1 MDPLKIYLLDL
12 TYTTITLSTEAFPLN
27 VGYIA
32 AYTKELFGPN
42 VEITLFKY
50 IHDVERELKKSPPD
64 ILGASNYCWNHG
76 IGREISNIFSKLN
89 PNGIVVW
96 GGPNFPVDL
105 PSQEKFFREHPN
117 VDVYVSVEGE
127 IGFTNVVEKALEA
140 KSHKEIR
147 TKVLSKPIDGCITR
161 STNGKLQYTIPEIRI
176 KKLDEIPS
184 PYLTGL
190 MDKFFDG
197 KLCPTIQTNRGCPF
211 HCTFCTD
218 GRGSVDRVNNFSLDR
233 VAAEIDY
240 IATHVTW
247 NKAQLLISDLNFGM
261 FPKDTEICDYIA
273 ESKKKYGY
281 PNIVHTTTGKNKK
294 DRIISN
300 IEKLKGSIKMDMAV
314 QSLTPEVLKNVRRD
328 NISTDDLIAI
338 GPAIKKTGLTMNS
351 DIIMGLP
358 GETFETTLQT
368 VKEIIHA
375 DVDEVQLWTLM
386 MLDGSELNVPKERE
400 KWNIKTKYRIIPR
413 DFVKLSNGKV
423 VLEIEE
429 VGISTSTLSFKEYV
443 DLRLLALVVKVT
455 KTGLV
460 FDPILKFLREQNLD
474 VYDLVYNMTYR
485 NSHAS
490 ENIKKLFD
498 RFRKSTIG
506 ELWDS
511 PEEIERNYQDDAEY
525 QKLLDGVV
533 GQNLVLYYHT
543 IILTRY
549 ISDWT
554 EYILDAAKKL
564 IMDKKKVFDSE
575 LEEQF
580 VAVANYC
587 RGVGHN
593 VLGKDRMQTNPEFDY
608 NYDIA
613 NWLKK
618 DTTLNNF
625 KLKKDAKVVFKLTDK
640 QFEHIEQL
648 IKIYGYS
655 DSGLCKLVSYTYTTQ
670 LWRSPVLNEEMI
682 VVTKKGTAPEYTNFT
697 ARPNN
702 SL

>member
-1 MDPLKIYLLDL
+1 MNPLKIYLLDL
-12 TYTTITLSTEAFPLN
+12 TYDTITLSTEAFPLN

-32 AYTKELFGPN
+32 AYTKDRFGPN

-64 ILGASNYCWNHG
+64 ILGVSNYSWNHR
-76 IGREISNIFSKLN
+76 IGREMSGIFSKLN
-89 PNGIVVW
+89 PHGVIVW

-105 PSQEKFFREHPN
+105 PSQERFFRENPN
-117 VDVYVSVEGE
+117 VDIYVSTDGE
-127 IGFTNVVEKALEA
+127 TGFTNVVEKALEA

-147 TKVLSKPIDGCITR
+147 MNVLSKPIDGCITR
-161 STNGKLQYTIPEIRI
+161 STNGKLQCTIPEIRI

-184 PYLTGL
+184 PYLIGL

-218 GRGSVDRVNNFSLDR
+218 GRDSVNQVNSFSLDR
-233 VAAEIDY
+233 VHAEINY
-240 IATHVTW
+240 IAEHITW
-247 NKAQLLISDLNFGM
+247 NTAQLLITDLNFGM
-261 FPKDTEICDYIA
+261 FPRDTEICDYIV

-281 PNIVHTTTGKNKK
+281 PKLVHTTTGKNKK

-314 QSLTPEVLKNVRRD
+314 QSLTPDVLKNIRRD
-328 NISTDDLIAI
+328 NISTEHLIAI
-338 GPAIKKTGLTMNS
+338 GPAIKKTGLTMSS

-358 GETFETTLQT
+358 GETFESTLQT

-375 DVDEVQLWTLM
+375 DVDEVHLWTLM

-443 DLRLLALVVKVT
+443 NLRLLALVVKVT

-460 FDPILKFLREQNLD
+460 FDPILKFLEEQNLD
-474 VYDLVYNMTYR
+474 VFDLIYNMTYR
-485 NSHAS
+485 PSHAS
-490 ENIKKLFD
+490 ENITKLFNK
-498 RFRKSTIG
+498 FHKSTID

-511 PEEIERNYQDDAEY
+511 PEDIEKNYQNDNEY
-525 QKLLDGVV
+525 KKLLDGVE
-533 GQNLVLYYHT
+533 GQNLLLYYHT

-554 EYILDAAKKL
+554 EYVLDTVKNL
-564 IMDKKKVFDSE
+564 IMEKKKIFDDE
-575 LEEQF
+575 LKEQF
-580 VAVANYC
+580 VAISNYC

-593 VLGKDRMQTNPEFDY
+593 LLGKDRMQTNPEFDY
-608 NYDIA
+608 NYDIV

-625 KLKKDAKVVFKLTDK
+625 KLKKDTKAVFKLTDK

-648 IKIYGYS
+648 IKIYGYT
-655 DSGLCKLVSYTYTTQ
+655 DSGLCKVCNYTYNTE
-670 LWRSPVLNEEMI
+670 LWRKPVLSEEMI
-682 VVTKKGTAPEYTNFT
+682 VGTKKETAPEYTNFT

>member
-1 MDPLKIYLLDL
+1 MNPLKIYLLDL
-12 TYTTITLSTEAFPLN
+12 TYDTITLSTEAFPLN
-27 VGYIA
+27 IGYIA
-32 AYTKELFGPN
+32 AYTKERFGPN

-50 IHDVERELKKSPPD
+50 IADVERELKKSPPD
-64 ILGASNYCWNHG
+64 ILGVSNYSWNHR
-76 IGREISNIFSKLN
+76 IGREMSSIFSKLN
-89 PNGIVVW
+89 PDGIVVL

-105 PSQEKFFREHPN
+105 PSQERFFRENPD
-117 VDVYVSVEGE
+117 VDIYVSVEGE

-140 KSHKEIR
+140 KSYKEIR

-161 STNGKLQYTIPEIRI
+161 SANGKLECTISEMRI

-218 GRGSVDRVNNFSLDR
+218 GRDSVNIVNNFSLDR
-233 VAAEIDY
+233 VHAEIDY

-247 NKAQLLISDLNFGM
+247 NTAQLLISDLNFGM
-261 FPKDTEICDYIA
+261 FPKDSEICDYID

-281 PNIVHTTTGKNKK
+281 PKLVHTTTGKNKK

-314 QSLTPEVLKNVRRD
+314 QSMTPEVLKNVRRD
-328 NISTDDLIAI
+328 NISTEHLVAI
-338 GPAIKKTGLTMNS
+338 GPAIKKTGLTMSS

-358 GETFETTLQT
+358 GETFESTLQT
-368 VKEIIHA
+368 VKEIVHA
-375 DVDEVQLWTLM
+375 EVDEIQIWTLM
-386 MLDGSELNVPKERE
+386 MLDGSELNIPQERE
-400 KWNIKTKYRIIPR
+400 KWGIKTKYRMIPR

-423 VLEIEE
+423 VAEIDE
-429 VGISTSTLSFKEYV
+429 VGISTNTLSFEEYV

-460 FDPILKFLREQNLD
+460 FAPIMKFLKEQNLD
-474 VYDLVYNMTYR
+474 IYDLIYNMTYR
-485 NSHAS
+485 NNHAS
-490 ENIKKLFD
+490 ENIKKLFE
-498 RFRKSTIG
+498 RFRKSTVD

-511 PEEIERNYQDDAEY
+511 PEDIEKNYQDDTEY
-525 QKLLDGVV
+525 QKLLDGVA
-533 GQNLVLYYHT
+533 GQNLILYYHT
-543 IILTRY
+543 II
-549 ISDWT
+549 ISQFILDWT
-554 EYILDAAKKL
+554 EYVLDTAKNL
-564 IMDKKKVFDSE
+564 IMNNKKVFDNE
-575 LEEQF
+575 LKEQF
-580 VAVANYC
+580 TAITNYC
-587 RGVGHN
+587 MGLGHN

-608 NYDIA
+608 NYDIV

-625 KLKKDAKVVFKLTDK
+625 KLKKVSKAVFKLTDK

-648 IKIYGYS
+648 IKIYGDS
-655 DSGLCKLVSYTYTTQ
+655 DSGLCKVCNYTYNTG
-670 LWRSPVLNEEMI
+670 LWRKPVLNEE
-682 VVTKKGTAPEYTNFT
+682 VTVDLK
-697 ARPNN
+697 
-702 SL
+702 S

>member
-1 MDPLKIYLLDL
+1 MNPLKIYLLDL
-12 TYTTITLSTEAFPLN
+12 TYDTITLSTEAFPLN

-32 AYTKELFGPN
+32 AYTKDRFGPN

-64 ILGASNYCWNHG
+64 ILGVSNYSWNHR
-76 IGREISNIFSKLN
+76 IGREMSGIFSKLN
-89 PNGIVVW
+89 PHGVIVW

-105 PSQEKFFREHPN
+105 PSQERFFRENPN
-117 VDVYVSVEGE
+117 VDIYVSTDGE
-127 IGFTNVVEKALEA
+127 TGFTNVVEKALEA

-147 TKVLSKPIDGCITR
+147 MNVLSKPIDGCITR
-161 STNGKLQYTIPEIRI
+161 STNGKLQCTIPEIRI

-184 PYLTGL
+184 PYLIGL

-218 GRGSVDRVNNFSLDR
+218 GRDSVNQVNSFSLDR
-233 VAAEIDY
+233 VHAEINY
-240 IATHVTW
+240 IAEHITW
-247 NKAQLLISDLNFGM
+247 NTAQLLITDLNFGM
-261 FPKDTEICDYIA
+261 FPRDTEICDYIV

-281 PNIVHTTTGKNKK
+281 PKLVHTTTGKNKK

-314 QSLTPEVLKNVRRD
+314 QSLTPDVLKNIRRD
-328 NISTDDLIAI
+328 NISTEHLIAI
-338 GPAIKKTGLTMNS
+338 GPAIKKTGLTMSS

-358 GETFETTLQT
+358 GETFESTLQT

-375 DVDEVQLWTLM
+375 DVDEVHLWTLM

-443 DLRLLALVVKVT
+443 NLRLLALVVKVT

-460 FDPILKFLREQNLD
+460 FDPILKFLEEQNLD
-474 VYDLVYNMTYR
+474 VFDLVYNMAYR
-485 NSHAS
+485 SNHAS
-490 ENIKKLFD
+490 ENITKLFST
-498 RFRKSTIG
+498 FHKSTID

-511 PEEIERNYQDDAEY
+511 ADDIEKNYQNDNEY
-525 QKLLDGVV
+525 KKLLDGVE
-533 GQNLVLYYHT
+533 GQNLLLYYHT

-554 EYILDAAKKL
+554 EYILDTVKNL
-564 IMDKKKVFDSE
+564 IMEKKKIFDDE
-575 LEEQF
+575 LKEQF
-580 VAVANYC
+580 VAISNYC

-608 NYDIA
+608 NYDIV

-625 KLKKDAKVVFKLTDK
+625 KLKKDTKAVFKLTDK

-648 IKIYGYS
+648 IKIYGYT
-655 DSGLCKLVSYTYTTQ
+655 DSGLCKVCNYTYNTE
-670 LWRSPVLNEEMI
+670 LWRKPVLSEEMI
-682 VVTKKGTAPEYTNFT
+682 VGTKKETAPEYTNFT

>member
-1 MDPLKIYLLDL
+1 LDPLKIYLLDL

-42 VEITLFKY
+42 VEITIFKY
-50 IHDVERELKKSPPD
+50 IDDVERELKKSPPD

-76 IGREISNIFSKLN
+76 IGREMSNIFSKLN

-105 PSQEKFFREHPN
+105 PSQEKFFRENPN
-117 VDVYVSVEGE
+117 VDVYVSTEGE

-161 STNGKLQYTIPEIRI
+161 STNEKLQYTIPEIRI

-218 GRGSVDRVNNFSLDR
+218 GRDSVNQVNNFSLDR
-233 VAAEIDY
+233 VHAEIDY

-261 FPKDTEICDYIA
+261 FPKDTEICDYID

-490 ENIKKLFD
+490 ESIKKLFD

-564 IMDKKKVFDSE
+564 IMDKKKVFDGE

-682 VVTKKGTAPEYTNFT
+682 VGTKKEIAPEYTNFT

>member
-564 IMDKKKVFDSE
+564 IMDKKKVFDGE

>member
-328 NISTDDLIAI
+328 NISTEDLIAI

-564 IMDKKKVFDSE
+564 IMDKKKVFDGE

-682 VVTKKGTAPEYTNFT
+682 VVTKKETAPEYTNFT

>member
-1 MDPLKIYLLDL
+1 LDPLKIYLLDL

-105 PSQEKFFREHPN
+105 PSQEKFFRENPN

-147 TKVLSKPIDGCITR
+147 AKVLSKPIDGCITR

-261 FPKDTEICDYIA
+261 FPKDTEICDYIN

-281 PNIVHTTTGKNKK
+281 PKLVHTTTGKNKK
-294 DRIISN
+294 ERIISN
-300 IEKLKGSIKMDMAV
+300 IEKLRGSIKMDMAV
-314 QSLTPEVLKNVRRD
+314 QSTTPEVLKNVRRD
-328 NISTDDLIAI
+328 NISTEHLIAI
-338 GPAIKKTGLTMNS
+338 GPAIKKTGMTLSS
-351 DIIMGLP
+351 DIIVGLP
-358 GETFETTLQT
+358 SETFESTLQT
-368 VKEIIHA
+368 VKDIIHA
-375 DVDEVQLWTLM
+375 DVDEVHLWTLM
-386 MLDGSELNVPKERE
+386 MLDGSELNVPMERE
-400 KWNIKTKYRIIPR
+400 KWNIKTKYRVIPR

-443 DLRLLALVVKVT
+443 NLRLLALVVKVT

-460 FDPILKFLREQNLD
+460 FDPILKFLQEQNLD
-474 VYDLVYNMTYR
+474 VFDLVYNMAYR
-485 NSHAS
+485 SNHAS
-490 ENIKKLFD
+490 ENITKLFST
-498 RFRKSTIG
+498 FHKSTID

-511 PEEIERNYQDDAEY
+511 PEDIEKNYQNDNEY
-525 QKLLDGVV
+525 KKLLDGVE
-533 GQNLVLYYHT
+533 GQNLLLYYHT

-554 EYILDAAKKL
+554 EYILDTVKNL
-564 IMDKKKVFDSE
+564 IMEKKKIFDDE
-575 LEEQF
+575 LKEQF
-580 VAVANYC
+580 VAISNYC

-608 NYDIA
+608 NYDIV

-625 KLKKDAKVVFKLTDK
+625 KLKKDTKAVFKLTDK
-640 QFEHIEQL
+640 QFEHIGQL
-648 IKIYGYS
+648 IKIYGYT
-655 DSGLCKLVSYTYTTQ
+655 DSGLCKVCNYTYNTE
-670 LWRSPVLNEEMI
+670 LWRKPVLSEEMI
-682 VVTKKGTAPEYTNFT
+682 VGTKKETAPEYTNFT

>member
-1 MDPLKIYLLDL
+1 
-12 TYTTITLSTEAFPLN
+12 
-27 VGYIA
+27 
-32 AYTKELFGPN
+32 
-42 VEITLFKY
+42 
-50 IHDVERELKKSPPD
+50 
-64 ILGASNYCWNHG
+64 
-76 IGREISNIFSKLN
+76 
-89 PNGIVVW
+89 
-96 GGPNFPVDL
+96 
-105 PSQEKFFREHPN
+105 
-117 VDVYVSVEGE
+117 
-127 IGFTNVVEKALEA
+127 
-140 KSHKEIR
+140 
-147 TKVLSKPIDGCITR
+147 
-161 STNGKLQYTIPEIRI
+161 
-176 KKLDEIPS
+176 
-184 PYLTGL
+184 
-190 MDKFFDG
+190 
-197 KLCPTIQTNRGCPF
+197 
-211 HCTFCTD
+211 
-218 GRGSVDRVNNFSLDR
+218 
-233 VAAEIDY
+233 
-240 IATHVTW
+240 
-247 NKAQLLISDLNFGM
+247 M
-261 FPKDTEICDYIA
+261 FPKDTEICDYID

-490 ENIKKLFD
+490 ESIKKLFD

-564 IMDKKKVFDSE
+564 IMDKKKVFDGE

-682 VVTKKGTAPEYTNFT
+682 VGTKKEIAPEYTNFT